1 MKTRV
6 TITVDSEVVCQA
18 KCVAQARETSLS
30 ALIEGLLREQ
40 RPGERQQ
47 SGTFSQRWQ
56 GRLSVR
62 DDSSDPLLK
71 AIKAKH
77 APSAQ

>member
-1 MKTRV
+1 MKTRI
-6 TITVDSEVVCQA
+6 TITVDPEVVRHG
-18 KCVAQARETSLS
+18 KRVAQARETSLS

-62 DDSSDPLLK
+62 DDSTDQLLQ
-71 AIKAKH
+71 AMKAKH
-77 APSAQ
+77 GLD

>member
-1 MKTRV
+1 MKTRI
-6 TITVDSEVVCQA
+6 TITVDPEVVRHG
-18 KCVAQARETSLS
+18 KRVAQARETSLCVM
-30 ALIEGLLREQ
+30 IESLHREQ

-47 SGTFSQRWQ
+47 SDTFSQRWQ

-62 DDSSDPLLK
+62 DDSSAPLLK

-77 APSAQ
+77 AHSAQ